1 MELVSQHSN
10 ARFFVVAIQVARII
24 VWCNSAYSDV
34 GGGGG
39 GGGGDNDGDEDDKG
53 FIYANRYGVGE

>member
-1 MELVSQHSN
+1 MELVSQHSD

-24 VWCNSAYSDV
+24 VWCNSAYSV
-34 GGGGG
+34 VVG